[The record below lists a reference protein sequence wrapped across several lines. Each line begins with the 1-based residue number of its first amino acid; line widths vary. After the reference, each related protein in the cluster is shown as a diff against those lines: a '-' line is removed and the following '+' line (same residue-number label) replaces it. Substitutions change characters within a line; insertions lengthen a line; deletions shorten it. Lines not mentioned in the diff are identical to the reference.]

1 MLERTARHMRREALH
16 GLAFTVDHS
25 LRVCTRAEQNGHAR
39 LALHG
44 LAREALREQR
54 QAGDKRCQKMTAV
67 KSGSSAGRLRSC

>member
-1 MLERTARHMRREALH
+1 MRREALH

-44 LAREALREQR
+44 LAREALREPR
-54 QAGDKRCQKMTAV
+54 QAGDKWCQKVTMTPF
-67 KSGSSAGRLRSC
+67 GSVGS